1 MKTVPVRITNPIKA
15 GISLDL
21 KGEPIV
27 NPLNITLK
35 VSEKNEVYWRCE
47 YQDKLV
53 RIEILFDK
61 EDSPFRYY
69 SYRCA
74 KGAGC
79 LSGVPTRQKVRETP
93 YRYTVQII
101 KSDPKVQGGVETI
114 TKVTAYVT
122 VQL

>member
-1 MKTVPVRITNPIKA
+1 MKTVPARITKPVKVS
-15 GISLDL
+15 ISLDL
-21 KGEPIV
+21 KGEPVVKPI
-27 NPLNITLK
+27 NITLK
-35 VSEKNEVYWRCE
+35 TDERNEVYWRCE

-79 LSGVPTRQKVRETP
+79 LSGVPSARKAREKP
-93 YRYTVQII
+93 YPYTLQVI
-101 KSDPKVQGGVETI
+101 KSDPKVQAGRETM
-114 TKVTAYVT
+114 TKVTGYVI
-122 VQL
+122 VQ

>member
-1 MKTVPVRITNPIKA
+1 MKTVPVRITKPVKVS
-15 GISLDL
+15 ISLGL
-21 KGEPIV
+21 KGDPIV
-27 NPLNITLK
+27 NPINITLNTA
-35 VSEKNEVYWRCE
+35 EKNEVYWKCE

-74 KGAGC
+74 RGSGC
-79 LSGVPTRQKVRETP
+79 LSGVPTRQKVREAP

-101 KSDPKVQGGVETI
+101 KSDPKVQGGMETI

-122 VQL
+122 VR